1 MQRPEQCYHL
11 FSKRLSQKL
20 SLKCYAYMFVLEQGN
35 EELNRVI
42 DVFDMP
48 FRTEVLPFTYFQ
60 GTPLGKPAADH
71 VLGGFLRSCGS
82 SPARHGTQYTSSA
95 CMCAG

>member
-1 MQRPEQCYHL
+1 
-11 FSKRLSQKL
+11 
-20 SLKCYAYMFVLEQGN
+20 MFVLEQGN

-95 CMCAG
+95 CMCAGEKLKHIFPWGSIYPCRLLWSSTDVVL